1 MAVRV
6 TLTKCGPRSVI
17 LLVVAASLLTAS
29 CSSSDAASQVSS
41 VASTIA
47 TSALP
52 TTTTTSTTVAPT
64 STLSPAQLL
73 SVKVNWNKF
82 FNNLKPCG
90 EDFTRNCV
98 RSAGTGTVGGKTIA
112 ATLSC
117 NFHEFI
123 EFESEQ
129 WGCDWTIDFYKYVNQ
144 SWALET
150 SVLSQ
155 LHDQPHTA
163 FFAEMTDD
171 GDTELFFDVRLM
183 SYFESEVLR
192 FVDGRWVPAT
202 FDGEPVIN
210 GGYFNFK
217 SGQMESSASFDQRVP
232 CDFRR
237 WKQLVYTWD
246 QTEFK
251 ATSGKDENGN
261 PISLK
266 EALKCNE

>member
-1 MAVRV
+1 MAVRLK
-6 TLTKCGPRSVI
+6 LTKCGLRSVI
-17 LLVVAASLLTAS
+17 FVAAVAGSLFIAS
-29 CSSSDAASQVSS
+29 CSSSDAVSQVSS
-41 VASTIA
+41 VASTVA

-52 TTTTTSTTVAPT
+52 TTTTTSTTVAST
-64 STLSPAQLL
+64 TTLSPAQLL

-117 NFHEFI
+117 NFHEFT
-123 EFESEQ
+123 ELEPEQ
-129 WGCDWTIDFYKYVNQ
+129 WGCDWKIDLYQFANQ
-144 SWALET
+144 SWSLEN
-150 SVLSQ
+150 SVFSQ

-163 FFAEMTDD
+163 FFAEMTGDR
-171 GDTELFFDVRLM
+171 DTELFFDVRLTNF
-183 SYFESEVLR
+183 FEAEVLR
-192 FVDGRWVPAT
+192 FVDGRWVPMT
-202 FDGEPVIN
+202 FDGESVLYM
-210 GGYFNFK
+210 GSFNEK
-217 SGQMESSASFDQRVP
+217 SGQMESGVSDRGEP
-232 CDFRR
+232 CDVRS

-251 ATSGKDENGN
+251 ATSGLDESGN

-266 EALKCNE
+266 KALECN

>member
-1 MAVRV
+1 MAVR
-6 TLTKCGPRSVI
+6 LKPTKCGSRYVI
-17 LLVVAASLLTAS
+17 FVAAVAGSLLIAS
-29 CSSSDAASQVSS
+29 CSSSDAVSQVSS
-41 VASTIA
+41 VASTVA

-64 STLSPAQLL
+64 TTLSPAQLL

-98 RSAGTGTVGGKTIA
+98 RSAGTGTVGGEQIA

-117 NFHEFI
+117 NFHEFTD
-123 EFESEQ
+123 FEPEQ
-129 WGCDWTIDFYKYVNQ
+129 WGCDWKIDFYKYVNQ
-144 SWALET
+144 TWALET

-155 LHDQPHTA
+155 LHDQPNTA
-163 FFAEMTDD
+163 FFAEMTGDR
-171 GDTELFFDVRLM
+171 DTELFFDVRLTNF
-183 SYFESEVLR
+183 YEAEVLR
-192 FVDGRWVPAT
+192 FVDGRWVPIT
-202 FDGEPVIN
+202 FDGESVIA
-210 GGYFNFK
+210 GGHFNAK
-217 SGQMESSASFDQRVP
+217 SGQMESGISDRGEP
-232 CDFRR
+232 CDVRS

-266 EALKCNE
+266 KALECNE

>member
-6 TLTKCGPRSVI
+6 KLTNCGSRSVI
-17 LLVVAASLLTAS
+17 FALVVAVSLLTAS
-29 CSSSDAASQVSS
+29 CSSSDVTSQVSS
-41 VASTIA
+41 VVATVA

-73 SVKVNWNKF
+73 AVKVNWNKF

-90 EDFTRNCV
+90 PDFTRNCV
-98 RSAGTGTVGGKTIA
+98 RSAGTGIIGGEPIA

-117 NFHEFI
+117 DWVEYLKD
-123 EFESEQ
+123 Q
-129 WGCDWTIDFYKYVNQ
+129 WACDWTIDFYKYVDQ
-144 SWALET
+144 SWSLVS

-155 LHDQPHTA
+155 LHDEPHTA
-163 FFAEMTDD
+163 FFAEMTGD
-171 GDTELFFDVRLM
+171 GDTELFFDVRLT
-183 SYFESEVLR
+183 SFFESEVLR
-192 FVDGRWVPAT
+192 FVDGRWLPTT
-202 FDGEPVIN
+202 FDGESVIT
-210 GGYFNFK
+210 GGYFDAK
-217 SGQMESSASFDQRVP
+217 SGHMESSFQDWP
-232 CDFRR
+232 CDFRS
-237 WKQLVYTWD
+237 WKSLVYTWD

-266 EALKCNE
+266 EALKCND

>member
-6 TLTKCGPRSVI
+6 KLTNCGSRSVI
-17 LLVVAASLLTAS
+17 FALVVAVSLLTAS
-29 CSSSDAASQVSS
+29 CGSSDATSQVSS
-41 VASTIA
+41 VVATVA

-73 SVKVNWNKF
+73 AVKVNWNKF

-90 EDFTRNCV
+90 PDFTRNCV
-98 RSAGTGTVGGKTIA
+98 RSAGTGIIGGEPIA

-117 NFHEFI
+117 DWVEYLKD
-123 EFESEQ
+123 Q
-129 WGCDWTIDFYKYVNQ
+129 WACDWTIDFYKYVDQ
-144 SWALET
+144 SWSLVS

-155 LHDQPHTA
+155 LHDEPHTA
-163 FFAEMTDD
+163 FFAEMTGD
-171 GDTELFFDVRLM
+171 GDTELFFDVRLT
-183 SYFESEVLR
+183 SFFESEVLR
-192 FVDGRWVPAT
+192 FVDGRWLPTT
-202 FDGEPVIN
+202 FDGESVLYM
-210 GGYFNFK
+210 GGFNEK
-217 SGQMESSASFDQRVP
+217 SGQMESSFQDWP
-232 CDFRR
+232 CDFRS
-237 WKQLVYTWD
+237 WKSLVYTWD

-266 EALKCNE
+266 EALKCND

>member
-6 TLTKCGPRSVI
+6 KLTNCGSRSVI
-17 LLVVAASLLTAS
+17 FALVVAVSLLTAS
-29 CSSSDAASQVSS
+29 CSSSDVTSQVSS
-41 VASTIA
+41 VVATVA

-73 SVKVNWNKF
+73 AVKVNWNKF

-90 EDFTRNCV
+90 PDFTRNCV
-98 RSAGTGTVGGKTIA
+98 RSAGTGIIGGEPIA

-117 NFHEFI
+117 DWVEYLKD
-123 EFESEQ
+123 Q
-129 WGCDWTIDFYKYVNQ
+129 WACDWTIDFYKYVDQ
-144 SWALET
+144 SWSLVS

-155 LHDQPHTA
+155 LHDEPHTA
-163 FFAEMTDD
+163 FFAEMTGD
-171 GDTELFFDVRLM
+171 GDTELFFDVRLT
-183 SYFESEVLR
+183 SFFESEVLR
-192 FVDGRWVPAT
+192 FVDGRWLPTT
-202 FDGEPVIN
+202 FDGESVLYM
-210 GGYFNFK
+210 GGFNEK
-217 SGQMESSASFDQRVP
+217 SGQMESSFQDWP
-232 CDFRR
+232 CDFRS
-237 WKQLVYTWD
+237 WKSLVYTWD

-266 EALKCNE
+266 EALKCND